1 MPRQKTQSDDLVLR
15 HALDLMYEQ
24 GPEALTFAAL
34 SKRCGLSGATL
45 VQRFGSKAVLKQKSL
60 LIAWDRL
67 DADTARLAGS
77 VPRTPEGAI
86 ELLVGL
92 TGQYG
97 TIDTYAEGLLILRED
112 LRDPQLRA
120 RGAAWRDQ
128 LCAALDACFAQTG
141 VPAGVGLLAATHWQG
156 ALLWW
161 GFDPKQSVERYVE
174 QSLRDFVALIL
185 DTAAGPFHE
194 TVER

>member
-45 VQRFGSKAVLKQKSL
+45 VQRFGNKAVLKQKSL

-161 GFDPKQSVERYVE
+161 GFDPRQSVERYVE

-185 DTAAGPFHE
+185 DTAAGPLHE

>member
-1 MPRQKTQSDDLVLR
+1 MPRQKAQSDDLVLR
-15 HALDLMYEQ
+15 QALDLMYEQ
-24 GPEALTFAAL
+24 GPEMLTFAAL

-45 VQRFGSKAVLKQKSL
+45 VQRFGNKAILKQKAL
-60 LIAWDRL
+60 IIAWDRL

-128 LCAALDACFAQTG
+128 LCAVLDACFAQSG
-141 VPAGVGLLAATHWQG
+141 VPAGIGLLAATHWQG

-185 DTAAGPFHE
+185 DTAAGAFRE
-194 TVER
+194 TVQR

>member
-1 MPRQKTQSDDLVLR
+1 MPRKKTQSDELVLQQ
-15 HALDLMYEQ
+15 ALDLMYEQ

-45 VQRFGSKAVLKQKSL
+45 VQRFGNKAVLKQKSL
-60 LIAWDRL
+60 LVAWDRL
-67 DADTARLAGS
+67 AGDTARLAGS
-77 VPRTPEGAI
+77 VPKTPEGAVQ
-86 ELLVGL
+86 LLVGL

-97 TIDTYAEGLLILRED
+97 NIDSYAEGLLILRED
-112 LRDPQLRA
+112 LRDPALRA

-128 LCAALDACFAQTG
+128 LCAALDACFAKSD

-161 GFDPKQSVERYVE
+161 GFDPKQSVEHYVE
-174 QSLRDFVALIL
+174 QSLRDFVAFTL
-185 DTAAGPFHE
+185 DTEVGPLRE
-194 TVER
+194 TVAR

>member
-45 VQRFGSKAVLKQKSL
+45 VQRFGNKAVLKQKSL

-185 DTAAGPFHE
+185 DTAAGPVHE

>member
-45 VQRFGSKAVLKQKSL
+45 VQRFGNKAVLKQKSL

>member
-1 MPRQKTQSDDLVLR
+1 MPRQKTQSDDFVLR

-45 VQRFGSKAVLKQKSL
+45 VQRFGNKAVLKQKSL

-112 LRDPQLRA
+112 LRDPRLRA

-174 QSLRDFVALIL
+174 QSLRDFVARTLG
-185 DTAAGPFHE
+185 TAAGPLHE

>member
-1 MPRQKTQSDDLVLR
+1 MPRQKTQSDDHVLR

-185 DTAAGPFHE
+185 DTAEGPFHE

>member
-1 MPRQKTQSDDLVLR
+1 MPRPKTQSDEVVLR
-15 HALDLMYEQ
+15 AALELMYEE

-34 SKRCGLSGATL
+34 SKRCGLSGATI
-45 VQRFGSKAVLKQKSL
+45 VQRFGTKAALKREAL

-67 DADTARLAGS
+67 EAETARLAGA
-77 VPRTPEGAI
+77 VPKSAEGAI

-97 TIDTYAEGLLILRED
+97 DIDTYAEGLLILRED
-112 LRDPQLRA
+112 LRDPALRA

-128 LCAALDACFAQTG
+128 LCSALEACFAG
-141 VPAGVGLLAATHWQG
+141 AGIAAGAGMLAATHWQG

-161 GFDPKQSVERYVE
+161 GFDPRQPVEQYVE
-174 QSLRDFVALIL
+174 HSLRGFVASALSARSPG
-185 DTAAGPFHE
+185 DGH
-194 TVER
+194 